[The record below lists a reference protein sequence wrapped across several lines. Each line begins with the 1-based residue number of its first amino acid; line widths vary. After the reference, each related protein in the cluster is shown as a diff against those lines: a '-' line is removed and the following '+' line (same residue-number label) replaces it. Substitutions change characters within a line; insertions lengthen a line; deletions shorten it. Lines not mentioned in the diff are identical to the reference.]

1 MIRFLVINL
10 LIREVNQLLRLGNV
24 ALELLALA
32 SSWRARFSYA
42 AVGLIAVVLAMLHF

>member
-24 ALELLALA
+24 ALELLVLA

-42 AVGLIAVVLAMLHF
+42 AVALIAALLLLR

>member
-1 MIRFLVINL
+1 M
-10 LIREVNQLLRLGNV
+10 IREVNQLLRLGNV
-24 ALELLALA
+24 ALELALA